1 VLYLER
7 IPAAPLNRYVQALW
21 YSQVPVVKHG
31 YERILPSGC
40 AQVILNLERDYLHDC
55 PHGCL
60 DGASDQPIAPA
71 LVVGGRSIYEIVAA
85 RDMASLIGISFKPG
99 GFAAFAG
106 DAVDRFSNLSI
117 PLDAAWGAASLVLRS
132 RLRETDDIRTRFRI
146 LESFLLERLA
156 ACATS
161 QSAARHRLVGFAL
174 ESFGDA
180 PALTTVRQVARSTG
194 LSERRFS
201 QVFREEVGHSPKVWC
216 RIQRFQRAVR
226 LLYSGAGVPWAE
238 LALDCGFYDQS
249 HFANEFRAFSGVD
262 ATTYS
267 ANRTRWANHIAAG

>member
-7 IPAAPLNRYVQALW
+7 IPAAPLSRFVQALW
-21 YSQVPVVKHG
+21 YSQAPVAEHH

-40 AQVILNLERDYLHDC
+40 TQVILNLERDYLHDC
-55 PHGCL
+55 PEG
-60 DGASDQPIAPA
+60 SPDQPVAPA
-71 LVVGGRSIYEIVAA
+71 LVVGGRSTYEIVNA

-117 PLDAAWGAASLVLRS
+117 PLEAAWGAASITLRS
-132 RLRETDDIRTRFRI
+132 RLRETDDCRTRFRI
-146 LESFLLERLA
+146 IEAFLLERLA
-156 ACATS
+156 ACARPH
-161 QSAARHRLVGFAL
+161 ANARRQLVSFAL
-174 ESFGDA
+174 SNFGAA
-180 PALTTVRQVARSTG
+180 PALSTVREVARSTG

-201 QVFREEVGHSPKVWC
+201 QIFREEVGLSPKVWC
-216 RIQRFQRAVR
+216 RIQRFQHAVR
-226 LLYSGAGVPWAE
+226 MLHSSADVPWAE

>member
-7 IPAAPLNRYVQALW
+7 IPAAPLSRFVQVLW
-21 YSQVPVVKHG
+21 YSQAPVAEHR

-40 AQVILNLERDYLHDC
+40 TQVILNLERDCLHDC
-55 PHGCL
+55 PEGFP
-60 DGASDQPIAPA
+60 DRPVAPA
-71 LVVGGRSIYEIVAA
+71 LVVGGRSTYEIVAA

-117 PLDAAWGAASLVLRS
+117 PLEAAWGAASLNMRNC
-132 RLRETDDIRTRFRI
+132 LRETDDIRTRFRI
-146 LESFLLERLA
+146 IEAFLLERLA
-156 ACATS
+156 TCARPH
-161 QSAARHRLVGFAL
+161 AGARQRLVGFAL
-174 ESFGDA
+174 ENFSAA
-180 PALTTVRQVARSTG
+180 PALSTVREVARSTG

-201 QVFREEVGHSPKVWC
+201 QIFREEVGLSPKVWC

-226 LLYSGAGVPWAE
+226 MLHSGADLPWAE

-267 ANRTRWANHIAAG
+267 ANRTRWVNHIAVS

>member
-7 IPAAPLNRYVQALW
+7 IPAAPLSRFVQVLW
-21 YSQVPVVKHG
+21 YSQAPVAEHR

-40 AQVILNLERDYLHDC
+40 TQVILNLERDYLHDC
-55 PHGCL
+55 PEG
-60 DGASDQPIAPA
+60 SPDQPVAPA
-71 LVVGGRSIYEIVAA
+71 LVVGGRSTYEIVNA

-117 PLDAAWGAASLVLRS
+117 PLEAAWGSASLTLRNC
-132 RLRETDDIRTRFRI
+132 LRETDDIRTRFRI
-146 LESFLLERLA
+146 IEAFLLERLA
-156 ACATS
+156 TCARPY
-161 QSAARHRLVGFAL
+161 AGARQRLVGFAL
-174 ESFGDA
+174 ENFGAA
-180 PALTTVRQVARSTG
+180 PALSTVREVARSTG

-201 QVFREEVGHSPKVWC
+201 QIFREEVGLSPKVWC

-226 LLYSGAGVPWAE
+226 MLHSSADLPWAE

-267 ANRTRWANHIAAG
+267 ANRTRWVNHIAVS

>member
-7 IPAAPLNRYVQALW
+7 IPAAPLSRFVQVLW
-21 YSQVPVVKHG
+21 YSQVPVAEHR

-40 AQVILNLERDYLHDC
+40 TQVILNLERDCLHDC
-55 PHGCL
+55 PEGFP
-60 DGASDQPIAPA
+60 DQPVAPA
-71 LVVGGRSIYEIVAA
+71 LVVGGRSTYEIVNA

-117 PLDAAWGAASLVLRS
+117 PLEAAWGAASLNMRNC
-132 RLRETDDIRTRFRI
+132 LRETDDIRTRFRI
-146 LESFLLERLA
+146 IEAFLLERLA
-156 ACATS
+156 TCARPH
-161 QSAARHRLVGFAL
+161 AGARQRLVGFAL
-174 ESFGDA
+174 ENFGAA
-180 PALTTVRQVARSTG
+180 PALSTVREVARSTG

-201 QVFREEVGHSPKVWC
+201 QIFREEVGLSPKVWC

-226 LLYSGAGVPWAE
+226 MLHSGADLPWAE

-267 ANRTRWANHIAAG
+267 ANRTRWANHIAVS

>member
-1 VLYLER
+1 MLYFER
-7 IPAAPLNRYVQALW
+7 IPAAALSRFVQVLW
-21 YSQVPVVKHG
+21 YARVPVAEHR
-31 YERILPSGC
+31 YERILPTGC
-40 AQVILNLERDYLHDC
+40 TQVIFNLERDWLHDC
-55 PHGCL
+55 FE
-60 DGASDQPIAPA
+60 GAPDQPVAPA
-71 LVVGGRSIYEIVAA
+71 LVVGGRSTFEIVAA

-117 PLDAAWGAASLVLRS
+117 PLEAAWGAASLTLRC

-146 LESFLLERLA
+146 IEAFLLERLA
-156 ACATS
+156 ACDTPHA
-161 QSAARHRLVGFAL
+161 AARRRLVEFAL
-174 ESFGDA
+174 SNFGAA
-180 PALTTVRQVARSTG
+180 PALSTVREVARASG

-201 QVFREEVGHSPKVWC
+201 QIFREEVGLSPKVWC

-226 LLYSGAGVPWAE
+226 ILHSVADLPWAE

-267 ANRTRWANHIAAG
+267 ASRTRWANHIADS

>member
-1 VLYLER
+1 
-7 IPAAPLNRYVQALW
+7 
-21 YSQVPVVKHG
+21 VVAHR
-31 YERILPSGC
+31 YERILPTGC

-55 PHGCL
+55 PEG
-60 DGASDQPIAPA
+60 SPDQSIAPA
-71 LVVGGRSIYEIVAA
+71 LVVGGRSAYEIVAA
-85 RDMASLIGISFKPG
+85 CDMASLIGISFKPG

-117 PLDAAWGAASLVLRS
+117 PLEAAWGAASLTLRS
-132 RLRETDDIRTRFRI
+132 RLRETDDIRTRFRLI
-146 LESFLLERLA
+146 EGFLVERLA
-156 ACATS
+156 GCARPR
-161 QSAARHRLVGFAL
+161 ADARRQVVEFAL
-174 ESFGDA
+174 TSFGAA
-180 PALTTVRQVARSTG
+180 PALSTVRRVAGSIG

-201 QVFREEVGHSPKVWC
+201 QIFREEVGLTPKVWC

-226 LLYSGAGVPWAE
+226 MLHSGADVPWAE

-267 ANRTRWANHIAAG
+267 ASRTRWANHIAAG

>member
-7 IPAAPLNRYVQALW
+7 IPAAPLSRFVQMLW
-21 YSQVPVVKHG
+21 YAQVPVAEPR
-31 YERILPSGC
+31 YERILPTGC
-40 AQVILNLERDYLHDC
+40 SQVILNLERDCLHDC
-55 PHGCL
+55 L
-60 DGASDQPIAPA
+60 EGAPDQPVAPA
-71 LVVGGRSIYEIVAA
+71 LVVGGRSVYEVVAA

-117 PLDAAWGAASLVLRS
+117 PLEAAWGAASLTLRG
-132 RLRETDDIRTRFRI
+132 RLREADDIRTRFRI
-146 LESFLLERLA
+146 IETFLIERLA
-156 ACATS
+156 VCATP
-161 QSAARHRLVGFAL
+161 QANARRQLVGFAL
-174 ESFGDA
+174 SSFGHA
-180 PALTTVRQVARSTG
+180 PAITTVRQVARSTG

-201 QVFREEVGHSPKVWC
+201 QVFREEVGLSPKVWC

-226 LLYSGAGVPWAE
+226 LLHSGADVPWAE

-267 ANRTRWANHIAAG
+267 ASRTRWANHIAVS

>member
-7 IPAAPLNRYVQALW
+7 IPAAPLGRFVQVFW
-21 YSQVPVVKHG
+21 YSQLPVDAHH
-31 YERILPSGC
+31 YERILPTGC
-40 AQVILNLERDYLHDC
+40 TQVILNLERDYLHDC
-55 PHGCL
+55 L
-60 DGASDQPIAPA
+60 QGAADQPIAPA
-71 LVVGGRSIYEIVAA
+71 LVIGGRTTYEIIAV

-117 PLDAAWGAASLVLRS
+117 PLEAAWGTASLVLRS
-132 RLRETDDIRTRFRI
+132 RLRETDDIRTRFRMI
-146 LESFLLERLA
+146 EAFLLERLA
-156 ACATS
+156 ACTRPNAT
-161 QSAARHRLVGFAL
+161 ARQRLVGFAL
-174 ESFGDA
+174 EKFGAA
-180 PALTTVRQVARSTG
+180 PALSTVREVARSTG

-201 QVFREEVGHSPKVWC
+201 QIFREEVGHSPKVWC

-226 LLYSGAGVPWAE
+226 TLHAGGVIPWAE

-262 ATTYS
+262 VTTYS
-267 ANRTRWANHIAAG
+267 TNRTRWANHIAAG

>member
-1 VLYLER
+1 VFYLER
-7 IPAAPLNRYVQALW
+7 IPAAPLSRFVQILW
-21 YSQVPVVKHG
+21 FAQVPTAAHR
-31 YERILPSGC
+31 YERILPTGC
-40 AQVILNLERDYLHDC
+40 TQVILNLERDCLHDC
-55 PHGCL
+55 LEGGP
-60 DGASDQPIAPA
+60 DQLVSPA
-71 LVVGGRSIYEIVAA
+71 LVIGSRSNFEIVAA

-117 PLDAAWGAASLVLRS
+117 PLDAAWGAASLSLRS

-146 LESFLLERLA
+146 VEAFLLERLTT
-156 ACATS
+156 CARPQADS
-161 QSAARHRLVGFAL
+161 RRQLVEFAV
-174 ESFGDA
+174 SNFGNA
-180 PALTTVRQVARSTG
+180 PVLSTVSEVARRAG

-201 QVFREEVGHSPKVWC
+201 QIFREEVGLSPKVWC

-226 LLYSGAGVPWAE
+226 MLHSGADVHWAE

-262 ATTYS
+262 ASTYS
-267 ANRTRWANHIAAG
+267 ASRTRWVNHIAVS

>member
-1 VLYLER
+1 MLYLER
-7 IPAAPLNRYVQALW
+7 IPAAPLSRFVRLLW
-21 YSQVPVVKHG
+21 YAQAPVAAHR
-31 YERILPSGC
+31 YERILPTGC
-40 AQVILNLERDYLHDC
+40 AQVILNLERDCLHDC
-55 PHGCL
+55 L
-60 DGASDQPIAPA
+60 AGAPDQPVAPA
-71 LVVGGRSIYEIVAA
+71 LVAGGRSTYEIVAA

-117 PLDAAWGAASLVLRS
+117 PLDAAWGAVSLTLRS
-132 RLRETDDIRTRFRI
+132 RLRETDDIRTRFRVI
-146 LESFLLERLA
+146 EGFLLERLA
-156 ACATS
+156 ACHTPQA
-161 QSAARHRLVGFAL
+161 AARRQLVEFAV
-174 ESFGDA
+174 SNFGYA
-180 PALTTVRQVARSTG
+180 PALSTVSEVARRAG

-201 QVFREEVGHSPKVWC
+201 QIFREEVGLSPKVWC

-226 LLYSGAGVPWAE
+226 MLHSGAEVLWAD

-267 ANRTRWANHIAAG
+267 ASRTRWANHIAIS

>member
-7 IPAAPLNRYVQALW
+7 IPAAPLRRFVQVFW
-21 YSQVPVVKHG
+21 YSQAPVAAHR
-31 YERILPSGC
+31 YERILPTGC
-40 AQVILNLERDYLHDC
+40 TQVILNLEHDCLHDC
-55 PHGCL
+55 FA
-60 DGASDQPIAPA
+60 GAPDQPVAPA
-71 LVVGGRSIYEIVAA
+71 LVVGGRSAYEIVAA

-117 PLDAAWGAASLVLRS
+117 PLEATWGAASLTLRS

-146 LESFLLERLA
+146 IEAFLVERLA
-156 ACATS
+156 ACARPN
-161 QSAARHRLVGFAL
+161 AGARRRVVEFAL
-174 ESFGDA
+174 SNFGSA
-180 PALTTVRQVARSTG
+180 PALSTVREVARSTG

-201 QVFREEVGHSPKVWC
+201 QIFREEVGLSPKVWC

-226 LLYSGAGVPWAE
+226 LLHSSADVPWAE
-238 LALDCGFYDQS
+238 MALDCGFYDQS

-267 ANRTRWANHIAAG
+267 AHRTRWANHIAAG

>member
-1 VLYLER
+1 VLFLER
-7 IPAAPLNRYVQALW
+7 IPDAPLDRYVKVLW
-21 YSQVPVVKHG
+21 YSQMPVAEHR
-31 YERILPSGC
+31 YERILPTGC
-40 AQVILNLERDYLHDC
+40 AEIILSLGRDYICDC
-55 PHGCL
+55 HE
-60 DGASDQPIAPA
+60 GAPDQRIDPA
-71 LVVGGRSIYEIVAA
+71 LVVGGRSNYEIIDVS
-85 RDMASLIGISFKPG
+85 DLASLIGISFKPG

-106 DAVDRFSNLSI
+106 DAVDRFSNLGV
-117 PLDAAWGAASLVLRS
+117 PLDAAWGAASLTLRS

-146 LESFLLERLA
+146 IEAFLLERLA
-156 ACATS
+156 ACATPKFAS
-161 QSAARHRLVGFAL
+161 RQRLVGFAL
-174 ESFGDA
+174 SSFDSA
-180 PALTTVRQVARSTG
+180 PALSTVREVARSTG

-201 QVFREEVGHSPKVWC
+201 QIFREEIGHSPKVWC

-226 LLYSGAGVPWAE
+226 MLHTGGDVPWAE